1 MVKAVGRIDIYCVI
15 SQRGYGICIYVYMVA
30 SANADCLT
38 REKKTPPPLVPHKMT
53 ALKIRTE
60 HSILSGP
67 LDAGS
72 IKKTYLNIQGSGSR
86 DKEATHLSLSLGFY
100 RWHTQTHT

>member
-1 MVKAVGRIDIYCVI
+1 MVKAVGRIDIYCVM
-15 SQRGYGICIYVYMVA
+15 SRRGYVYMVA

-38 REKKTPPPLVPHKMT
+38 GGKKKKPLVLHKMT

-60 HSILSGP
+60 HAILSGP

-86 DKEATHLSLSLGFY
+86 E
-100 RWHTQTHT
+100 